1 MILTNQISQEKVVDL
16 LSDPGHYHQATNDGQ
31 KVLEGRET
39 DKHYIIEKTGSPQW
53 KWFHHVHHRPISNSQ
68 FLHSLANRRGERE
81 NLITQIGADLTRKL
95 NCTWIG
101 HYHYLNTGGEL
112 NEMKVILLIY
122 AVMKRKWIGKAPM
135 QMTNLQKSHQM
146 KTIQ

>member
-53 KWFHHVHHRPISNSQ
+53 K
-68 FLHSLANRRGERE
+68 
-81 NLITQIGADLTRKL
+81 
-95 NCTWIG
+95 
-101 HYHYLNTGGEL
+101 
-112 NEMKVILLIY
+112 
-122 AVMKRKWIGKAPM
+122 
-135 QMTNLQKSHQM
+135 
-146 KTIQ
+146 